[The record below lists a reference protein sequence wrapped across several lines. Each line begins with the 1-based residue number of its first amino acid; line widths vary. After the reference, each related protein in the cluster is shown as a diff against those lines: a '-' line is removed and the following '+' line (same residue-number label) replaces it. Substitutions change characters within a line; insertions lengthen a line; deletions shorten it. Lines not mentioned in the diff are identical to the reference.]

1 MKIGC
6 FSTLI
11 HALKDCPNAKT
22 ILTIGGLGNRLL
34 MKNYACCIDW
44 LEDVLRVLDKKV
56 AADVFTTL
64 WNNWNNHNNYI
75 FRGKEDE
82 ARVVWERVKT
92 FVSIIW

>member
-1 MKIGC
+1 
-6 FSTLI
+6 
-11 HALKDCPNAKT
+11 
-22 ILTIGGLGNRLL
+22 

-44 LEDVLRVLDKKV
+44 LEDVLRVFDKKV

-92 FVSIIW
+92 LNNEFRIHNLVNNPLIPIAPACHKWKKPPCGFIK